1 MVDGLLD
8 SAVLIDILRGYS
20 VAETWLKAQGQ
31 LGTTRIVWLEII
43 EGAPNKIKQRQALNL
58 LRRFTVI
65 DLTPE
70 DTQWAVNQL
79 IKLNLSHNIDAFD
92 CLIASVH
99 PRLNIPLYTPNM
111 KHFIPLIGSLAM
123 RPY

>member
-1 MVDGLLD
+1 MVVGLLD
-8 SAVLIDILRGYS
+8 SAVLIDVLRGYAP
-20 VAETWLKAQGQ
+20 AETWLKAQGQ

-43 EGAPNKIKQRQALNL
+43 EGAPNKIKQRQALQL

-65 DLTPE
+65 NLTPQ
-70 DTQWAVNQL
+70 DTQWAVRQL
-79 IKLNLSHNIDAFD
+79 IKFNLNHNVDAFD

-99 PRLNIPLYTPNM
+99 PRLNIPLYTRNM
-111 KHFIPLIGSLAM
+111 KHFTPLIGSLAV